1 MNTSLDP
8 NQDGRK
14 MNQVIENKIKYGS
27 IRLLVTLGFALLLG
41 GCAVLPERGGEPQ
54 QWRLVAPAPVVEGTD
69 VSDPVIVRLI
79 ETRAASAIDR
89 RDMAYSRERQSLAY
103 YRDNRW
109 TSPPGVM
116 LNEII
121 DETLSTQPWVRTV
134 VRGGARVPSDLS
146 LYCEIQRL
154 EHQLEPGA
162 AMTQSGQVQM
172 KVACSWYRAAERQLV
187 EAIIF
192 NETIELEANDAE
204 SYAKGAQSLV
214 DQLMTRLAAQGASL
228 AATTTPLPSA
238 TD

>member
-1 MNTSLDP
+1 MI
-8 NQDGRK
+8 QG
-14 MNQVIENKIKYGS
+14 VANKTNS
-27 IRLLVTLGFALLLG
+27 VAFRLLATLAVALLLG

-54 QWRLVAPAPVVEGTD
+54 QWRLVAPDLVVEGKDGST
-69 VSDPVIVRLI
+69 PVIVRLI

-109 TSPPGVM
+109 ASPPGVM

-121 DETLSTQPWVRTV
+121 DETLSTQSWVRTV
-134 VRGGARVPSDLS
+134 IRGSARVPADLS

-154 EHQLEPGA
+154 EHQLAPGGS
-162 AMTQSGQVQM
+162 TPSGQVQM

-187 EAIIF
+187 DAMIF
-192 NETIELEANDAE
+192 DETSRLATNNAA
-204 SYAKGAQSLV
+204 SYAEGAQALV
-214 DQLMTRLAAQGASL
+214 DRLMTRLTTQGATL
-228 AATTTPLPSA
+228 AADTHSLPSE

>member
-1 MNTSLDP
+1 MRQGLDIY
-8 NQDGRK
+8 RK
-14 MNQVIENKIKYGS
+14 TFSV
-27 IRLLVTLGFALLLG
+27 RLLATLGFALLLG

-54 QWRLVAPAPVVEGTD
+54 QWRLVAPDPVVEASD

-89 RDMAYSRERQSLAY
+89 RDMAYSRERQSFAY

-109 TSPPGVM
+109 ASPPGVM

-121 DETLSTQPWVRTV
+121 DETLSTQPWVRAV
-134 VRGGARVPSDLS
+134 IRGGARVPSGLS

-154 EHQLEPGA
+154 EHQLETSA
-162 AMTQSGQVQM
+162 AMAPSGQVQM

-187 EAIIF
+187 EAMIF
-192 NETIELEANDAE
+192 DETVELSANNAE

-214 DQLMTRLAAQGASL
+214 DQLMTRLAVQGASI
-228 AATTTPLPSA
+228 AATSTTLASD